1 MSLEV
6 KIKKKLKEF
15 TLESELNVE
24 TGCTGLM
31 GPSGSGKSI
40 TLKCIAGVE
49 TADSGRI
56 VLDGKIL
63 YDSEKKIDLPPQKR
77 KIGYLF
83 QGYALFPNMTI
94 EENIKTGLRAKGFPK
109 DEIEQK
115 TNDMMKRFHIEELAK
130 RYPRQI
136 SGGQKQRTA
145 LARML
150 VCEPEVI
157 LMYVTKNTIFKEVIW
172 EKPHYYEILHSIFKK
187 VRKLQMKK
195 KFLAVL
201 LAVAMVL
208 GVTAC
213 GSSKDSSKSTTEAV
227 KKEETTT
234 ITLAAAASLEKCY
247 TEKLIPMFEKENK
260 GIKVEGSYD
269 SSGKLQS
276 QIENG
281 MAADVFMSAATE
293 QMNNLVKGKYIS
305 KGDVVELLENKV
317 VLIAPKKGDAK
328 VSSFKDITKAD
339 TIALGDPK
347 SVPAGQYAQEIFTNL
362 KNWNDVKKKASFGT
376 NVTEVLNWVA
386 KGSASCGVVYATD
399 AASNKDVKVLAEAP
413 ADALKTP
420 VIYPV
425 AALKKSKNK
434 DAADKFVK
442 FLQSEKALKVFRSY
456 GFTIN
461 K

>member
-1 MSLEV
+1 
-6 KIKKKLKEF
+6 
-15 TLESELNVE
+15 
-24 TGCTGLM
+24 
-31 GPSGSGKSI
+31 
-40 TLKCIAGVE
+40 
-49 TADSGRI
+49 
-56 VLDGKIL
+56 
-63 YDSEKKIDLPPQKR
+63 
-77 KIGYLF
+77 
-83 QGYALFPNMTI
+83 
-94 EENIKTGLRAKGFPK
+94 
-109 DEIEQK
+109 
-115 TNDMMKRFHIEELAK
+115 
-130 RYPRQI
+130 
-136 SGGQKQRTA
+136 
-145 LARML
+145 
-150 VCEPEVI
+150 
-157 LMYVTKNTIFKEVIW
+157 
-172 EKPHYYEILHSIFKK
+172 
-187 VRKLQMKK
+187 MKK

-201 LAVAMVL
+201 LAGAMVL
-208 GVTAC
+208 GITAC

-276 QIENG
+276 QI
-281 MAADVFMSAATE
+281 
-293 QMNNLVKGKYIS
+293 NNLVKGKYIS

-442 FLQSEKALKVFRSY
+442 FLQSEKALRVFKSY

>member
-1 MSLEV
+1 
-6 KIKKKLKEF
+6 
-15 TLESELNVE
+15 
-24 TGCTGLM
+24 
-31 GPSGSGKSI
+31 
-40 TLKCIAGVE
+40 
-49 TADSGRI
+49 
-56 VLDGKIL
+56 
-63 YDSEKKIDLPPQKR
+63 
-77 KIGYLF
+77 
-83 QGYALFPNMTI
+83 
-94 EENIKTGLRAKGFPK
+94 
-109 DEIEQK
+109 
-115 TNDMMKRFHIEELAK
+115 
-130 RYPRQI
+130 
-136 SGGQKQRTA
+136 
-145 LARML
+145 
-150 VCEPEVI
+150 
-157 LMYVTKNTIFKEVIW
+157 
-172 EKPHYYEILHSIFKK
+172 
-187 VRKLQMKK
+187 MKK

-201 LAVAMVL
+201 LAGAMVL
-208 GVTAC
+208 SITAC
-213 GSSKDSSKSTTEAV
+213 GSKDSSKSTTEAA

-234 ITLAAAASLEKCY
+234 LTLAAAASLEKCY

-293 QMNNLVKGKYIS
+293 QMNNLVKEKYIS

-317 VLIAPKKGDAK
+317 VLIVPKKGDAK

-362 KNWNDVKKKASFGT
+362 NNWKAVKDKASFGT

-386 KGSASCGVVYATD
+386 KGSAECGVVYATD
-399 AASNKDVKVLAEAP
+399 AASSKNVKVVAEAP
-413 ADALKTP
+413 ADSLKTP

-425 AALKKSKNK
+425 AALKDSKNK

-442 FLQSEKALKVFRSY
+442 FLQSEKALKVFESY

>member
-1 MSLEV
+1 
-6 KIKKKLKEF
+6 
-15 TLESELNVE
+15 
-24 TGCTGLM
+24 
-31 GPSGSGKSI
+31 
-40 TLKCIAGVE
+40 
-49 TADSGRI
+49 
-56 VLDGKIL
+56 
-63 YDSEKKIDLPPQKR
+63 
-77 KIGYLF
+77 
-83 QGYALFPNMTI
+83 
-94 EENIKTGLRAKGFPK
+94 
-109 DEIEQK
+109 
-115 TNDMMKRFHIEELAK
+115 
-130 RYPRQI
+130 
-136 SGGQKQRTA
+136 
-145 LARML
+145 
-150 VCEPEVI
+150 
-157 LMYVTKNTIFKEVIW
+157 
-172 EKPHYYEILHSIFKK
+172 
-187 VRKLQMKK
+187 MKK

-201 LAVAMVL
+201 LAGAMVL

-213 GSSKDSSKSTTEAV
+213 GTSKDSSKSTTKAV

-247 TEKLIPMFEKENK
+247 TEKLIPMFDK

>member
-157 LMYVTKNTIFKEVIW
+157 LMDEPTSALDPISTSKIEELAMDLKDRYTIIIVTHNMQQAARISDKTAF
-172 EKPHYYEILHSIFKK
+172 
-187 VRKLQMKK
+187 
-195 KFLAVL
+195 FLL
-201 LAVAMVL
+201 GEMVEFD
-208 GVTAC
+208 
-213 GSSKDSSKSTTEAV
+213 KTE
-227 KKEETTT
+227 
-234 ITLAAAASLEKCY
+234 TL
-247 TEKLIPMFEKENK
+247 F
-260 GIKVEGSYD
+260 
-269 SSGKLQS
+269 
-276 QIENG
+276 
-281 MAADVFMSAATE
+281 
-293 QMNNLVKGKYIS
+293 
-305 KGDVVELLENKV
+305 
-317 VLIAPKKGDAK
+317 
-328 VSSFKDITKAD
+328 
-339 TIALGDPK
+339 
-347 SVPAGQYAQEIFTNL
+347 SVPKDKRTEDYITGR
-362 KNWNDVKKKASFGT
+362 FG
-376 NVTEVLNWVA
+376 
-386 KGSASCGVVYATD
+386 
-399 AASNKDVKVLAEAP
+399 
-413 ADALKTP
+413 
-420 VIYPV
+420 
-425 AALKKSKNK
+425 
-434 DAADKFVK
+434 
-442 FLQSEKALKVFRSY
+442 
-456 GFTIN
+456 
-461 K
+461 

>member
-1 MSLEV
+1 
-6 KIKKKLKEF
+6 
-15 TLESELNVE
+15 
-24 TGCTGLM
+24 
-31 GPSGSGKSI
+31 
-40 TLKCIAGVE
+40 
-49 TADSGRI
+49 
-56 VLDGKIL
+56 
-63 YDSEKKIDLPPQKR
+63 
-77 KIGYLF
+77 
-83 QGYALFPNMTI
+83 
-94 EENIKTGLRAKGFPK
+94 
-109 DEIEQK
+109 
-115 TNDMMKRFHIEELAK
+115 
-130 RYPRQI
+130 
-136 SGGQKQRTA
+136 
-145 LARML
+145 
-150 VCEPEVI
+150 
-157 LMYVTKNTIFKEVIW
+157 
-172 EKPHYYEILHSIFKK
+172 
-187 VRKLQMKK
+187 
-195 KFLAVL
+195 
-201 LAVAMVL
+201 
-208 GVTAC
+208 
-213 GSSKDSSKSTTEAV
+213 
-227 KKEETTT
+227 
-234 ITLAAAASLEKCY
+234 
-247 TEKLIPMFEKENK
+247 
-260 GIKVEGSYD
+260 
-269 SSGKLQS
+269 
-276 QIENG
+276 

-293 QMNNLVKGKYIS
+293 QMNNLVKRKYIS

>member
-1 MSLEV
+1 
-6 KIKKKLKEF
+6 
-15 TLESELNVE
+15 
-24 TGCTGLM
+24 
-31 GPSGSGKSI
+31 
-40 TLKCIAGVE
+40 
-49 TADSGRI
+49 
-56 VLDGKIL
+56 
-63 YDSEKKIDLPPQKR
+63 
-77 KIGYLF
+77 
-83 QGYALFPNMTI
+83 
-94 EENIKTGLRAKGFPK
+94 
-109 DEIEQK
+109 
-115 TNDMMKRFHIEELAK
+115 
-130 RYPRQI
+130 
-136 SGGQKQRTA
+136 
-145 LARML
+145 
-150 VCEPEVI
+150 
-157 LMYVTKNTIFKEVIW
+157 
-172 EKPHYYEILHSIFKK
+172 
-187 VRKLQMKK
+187 MKK

-281 MAADVFMSAATE
+281 MAADVFMS
-293 QMNNLVKGKYIS
+293 VKGKYIS

-413 ADALKTP
+413 SDALKTP

-442 FLQSEKALKVFRSY
+442 FLQSEKVLKVFRSY

>member
-1 MSLEV
+1 
-6 KIKKKLKEF
+6 
-15 TLESELNVE
+15 
-24 TGCTGLM
+24 
-31 GPSGSGKSI
+31 
-40 TLKCIAGVE
+40 
-49 TADSGRI
+49 
-56 VLDGKIL
+56 
-63 YDSEKKIDLPPQKR
+63 
-77 KIGYLF
+77 
-83 QGYALFPNMTI
+83 
-94 EENIKTGLRAKGFPK
+94 
-109 DEIEQK
+109 
-115 TNDMMKRFHIEELAK
+115 
-130 RYPRQI
+130 
-136 SGGQKQRTA
+136 
-145 LARML
+145 ML
-150 VCEPEVI
+150 
-157 LMYVTKNTIFKEVIW
+157 
-172 EKPHYYEILHSIFKK
+172 H
-187 VRKLQMKK
+187 R
-195 KFLAVL
+195 
-201 LAVAMVL
+201 
-208 GVTAC
+208 
-213 GSSKDSSKSTTEAV
+213 
-227 KKEETTT
+227 
-234 ITLAAAASLEKCY
+234 
-247 TEKLIPMFEKENK
+247 ENK

-317 VLIAPKKGDAK
+317 VLIAPKKGDEK

-347 SVPAGQYAQEIFTNL
+347 SVPAGQYAQEILTNL

>member
-1 MSLEV
+1 
-6 KIKKKLKEF
+6 
-15 TLESELNVE
+15 
-24 TGCTGLM
+24 
-31 GPSGSGKSI
+31 
-40 TLKCIAGVE
+40 
-49 TADSGRI
+49 
-56 VLDGKIL
+56 
-63 YDSEKKIDLPPQKR
+63 
-77 KIGYLF
+77 
-83 QGYALFPNMTI
+83 
-94 EENIKTGLRAKGFPK
+94 
-109 DEIEQK
+109 
-115 TNDMMKRFHIEELAK
+115 
-130 RYPRQI
+130 
-136 SGGQKQRTA
+136 
-145 LARML
+145 
-150 VCEPEVI
+150 
-157 LMYVTKNTIFKEVIW
+157 
-172 EKPHYYEILHSIFKK
+172 
-187 VRKLQMKK
+187 MKK

-281 MAADVFMSAATE
+281 MAADVFIAIPFPI
-293 QMNNLVKGKYIS
+293 IS
-305 KGDVVELLENKV
+305 
-317 VLIAPKKGDAK
+317 DAK